1 MHDQQHS
8 ETAANAPWVSVY
20 EWEGADETKQ
30 QQNQFMART
39 KKPTHQPSLPFPPA
53 TNAQQREAVGA
64 QAHAELD
71 AGFAALF
78 TPADSSVA

>member
-1 MHDQQHS
+1 
-8 ETAANAPWVSVY
+8 
-20 EWEGADETKQ
+20 
-30 QQNQFMART
+30 MART

-78 TPADSSVA
+78 TPADSSAA